1 MYDGKVQPEYARFPN
16 NAQACSGL
24 NDPSWNAPV
33 LAVRRWVEINMEKWR
48 TNHNPGKVIFLRPLD
63 LISGEQA
70 FDKIIRYTEQAKK
83 EVKDIFD
90 HTEKQEHREKVDTII
105 IPVR

>member
-1 MYDGKVQPEYARFPN
+1 MYDGKVLPEYERFPN

-33 LAVRRWVEINMEKWR
+33 WAVRRWVEINMEKWR

-63 LISGEQA
+63 LISGDQA
-70 FDKIIRYTEQAKK
+70 FDKIIRFTEQAKK

-90 HTEKQEHREKVDTII
+90 HTE
-105 IPVR
+105 